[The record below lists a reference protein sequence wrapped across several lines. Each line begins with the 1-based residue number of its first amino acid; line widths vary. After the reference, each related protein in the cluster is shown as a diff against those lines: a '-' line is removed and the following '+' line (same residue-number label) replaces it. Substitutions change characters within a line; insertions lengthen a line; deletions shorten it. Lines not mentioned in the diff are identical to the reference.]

1 MKTIGIYL
9 SIFYTSICLFTC
21 CDKINNCE
29 DDKLSLSKQSF
40 SGNQL
45 KINGYYIEDKLLS
58 NEFTT
63 LKFYFN
69 NGIILGFTGY
79 NNETNRSGNINVN
92 RINSSLKSKAAWG
105 TFKIIGNI
113 IEAEQWE
120 PSASGCFKIIYEKGE
135 IKSDTTFV
143 ITHREYRD
151 NNKVVKVEN
160 PNSTFYFRPLLQKPD
175 SVNNFI
181 K

>member
-1 MKTIGIYL
+1 MKTMVIYL
-9 SIFYTSICLFTC
+9 SIFYASICLFTC
-21 CDKINNCE
+21 CNKTNTCE
-29 DDKLSLSKQSF
+29 DDKLSISMQSF
-40 SGNQL
+40 FGNQL
-45 KINGYYIEDKLLS
+45 KINGYYIEDKHFS
-58 NEFTT
+58 NELTT

-69 NGIILGFTGY
+69 NGIILGFTDY

-105 TFKIIGNI
+105 AFKIIGNI

-120 PSASGCFKIIYEKGE
+120 PSASGCFKILYEKGE

-160 PNSTFYFRPLLQKPD
+160 PNSTFYFRPLSQKPD
-175 SVNNFI
+175 SLNNFI